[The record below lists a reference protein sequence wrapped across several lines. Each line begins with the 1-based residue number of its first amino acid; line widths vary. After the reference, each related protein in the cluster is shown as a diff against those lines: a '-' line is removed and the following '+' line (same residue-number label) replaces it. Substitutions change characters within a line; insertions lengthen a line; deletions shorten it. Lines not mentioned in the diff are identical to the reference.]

1 MVGGRAVSTGA
12 KEDRSWPLP
21 ARPLPQQGPH
31 PQTGPL
37 LVCRDAG
44 MPRAWWEGD
53 SVCAPAQGR
62 ADFCPRRTSAWSPT
76 AGPRAGTA
84 CACSSRLSPGH
95 MDGQQE
101 TAPSQ
106 PQGGGW
112 GAGLPALLIPPG
124 VKVMPPGRPV
134 LEHSAA
140 LSGAARCSFCSLSP
154 HATGHSLLLS
164 PGWP

>member
-1 MVGGRAVSTGA
+1 MEPDRWPKGRYRV
-12 KEDRSWPLP
+12 D
-21 ARPLPQQGPH
+21 
-31 PQTGPL
+31 L
-37 LVCRDAG
+37 LV
-44 MPRAWWEGD
+44 PPEPW
-53 SVCAPAQGR
+53 
-62 ADFCPRRTSAWSPT
+62 
-76 AGPRAGTA
+76 
-84 CACSSRLSPGH
+84 H

-112 GAGLPALLIPPG
+112 GAGLPGLLIPPG

-140 LSGAARCSFCSLSP
+140 LSGAARHSFCSLSP
-154 HATGHSLLLS
+154 QAHAATGHSLLLS